1 MRKSVHAFAAIRRGL
16 LASSLLQALA
26 LSAWCLVQVPLA
38 QAGDAAVGQID
49 PTLTP
54 TEIRQLSKQAFFWGM
69 QQAGFYELRYL
80 FTQQD
85 KATTYR
91 GLNRLQHG
99 RRLFTAKQRFATT
112 PNASTLYSGGF
123 FDLREGPV
131 VVLSPQVTDGRYW
144 SIQGMDQ
151 YARWFFMSGSPFSGN
166 APQRYL
172 IVGPDWEGSFP
183 AGFSATEIVRA
194 PSNAIVMTLRLAVK
208 DKHSAADLAAA
219 GKIMDGVAILPLT
232 LWLQHDRQAP
242 PVEKQ
247 PIVKAS
253 YASFPRMEQIGDL
266 TRSMTPMDYL
276 QLVSLV
282 LNDASMTLRRD
293 SQKELETLRDLARI
307 GLRPGVIFDPARL
320 GDSQR
325 NALEA
330 GFAEARQQA
339 RQAFQHALRDMNGWK
354 LQTSLGYDDNDY
366 VLRAGAAEIAWGSPV
381 PYQSHTIAYGLQDAD
396 GQPLDGRHRY
406 TLTFDLGQL
415 PPVTEF
421 WELPVYDDYGYFV
434 DNPIDRYSATSYMQ
448 RNGDFVVHDGRIT
461 FYLQSTRPDDPQQA
475 RNWLPTPSSGQFRL
489 APRFYGPTS
498 ALIDG
503 SYPMPKIARV
513 PD

>member
-1 MRKSVHAFAAIRRGL
+1 MTTTDFPIPIHRCLRTSP
-16 LASSLLQALA
+16 LLQALA
-26 LSAWCLVQVPLA
+26 FAAWCLVQVPLV
-38 QAGDAAVGQID
+38 QAGEVAAGQID
-49 PTLTP
+49 PTLAP
-54 TEIRQLSKQAFFWGM
+54 AEIRQLSKQAFFWGM

-85 KATTYR
+85 KAPTYR
-91 GLNRLQHG
+91 GLNRLRHDRQ
-99 RRLFTAKQRFATT
+99 LFTAKQRFATT

-123 FDLREGPV
+123 FDLREGPM

-166 APQRYL
+166 EPQRYL
-172 IVGPDWEGSFP
+172 IVGPDWNGSFP
-183 AGFSATEIVRA
+183 AGFRATEIVRA

-219 GKIMDGVAILPLT
+219 GKIMDGVAILPLE

-247 PIVKAS
+247 PAVKAS
-253 YASFPRMEQIGDL
+253 YASFPRMAQIGDL

-282 LNDASMTLRRD
+282 LNDASMTPRRD

-320 GDSQR
+320 SDSQR
-325 NALEA
+325 SALEA
-330 GFAEARQQA
+330 GFVEARQQA
-339 RQAFQHALRDMNGWK
+339 RQAFQQALRDMNGWK

-406 TLTFDLGQL
+406 TLTFDLDQL

-448 RNGDFVVHDGRIT
+448 RNGDFAVHDGKLT
-461 FYLQSTRPDDPQQA
+461 FYLQSTRPDDPEQA

-503 SYPMPKIARV
+503 SYPMPKIARMA
-513 PD
+513 D